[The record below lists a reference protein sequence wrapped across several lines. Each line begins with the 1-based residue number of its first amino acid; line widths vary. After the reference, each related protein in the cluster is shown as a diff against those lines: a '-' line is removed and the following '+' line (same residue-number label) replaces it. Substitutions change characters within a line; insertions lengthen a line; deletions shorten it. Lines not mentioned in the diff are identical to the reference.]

1 MSSVGKFQWKTQKTE
16 EKKYYTGAFQ
26 HDIPNFNEILIC
38 RVLKITKRD
47 VQKSMKMLHS
57 KKKIL
62 NKPQAIYEF
71 FIMTDY
77 IETQTKTLKDSWL
90 ILQKLQGD
98 WKMT

>member
-1 MSSVGKFQWKTQKTE
+1 M
-16 EKKYYTGAFQ
+16 
-26 HDIPNFNEILIC
+26 
-38 RVLKITKRD
+38 LKITKRD

-57 KKKIL
+57 KKNIL
-62 NKPQAIYEF
+62 NKPQVIYEF

>member
-1 MSSVGKFQWKTQKTE
+1 M
-16 EKKYYTGAFQ
+16 
-26 HDIPNFNEILIC
+26 
-38 RVLKITKRD
+38 LKITKRD
-47 VQKSMKMLHS
+47 VHKSMKMLHS

-71 FIMTDY
+71 FMTDY

>member
-1 MSSVGKFQWKTQKTE
+1 M
-16 EKKYYTGAFQ
+16 
-26 HDIPNFNEILIC
+26 
-38 RVLKITKRD
+38 LKITKRD

-77 IETQTKTLKDSWL
+77 IETQTKTL
-90 ILQKLQGD
+90 QKLQGD